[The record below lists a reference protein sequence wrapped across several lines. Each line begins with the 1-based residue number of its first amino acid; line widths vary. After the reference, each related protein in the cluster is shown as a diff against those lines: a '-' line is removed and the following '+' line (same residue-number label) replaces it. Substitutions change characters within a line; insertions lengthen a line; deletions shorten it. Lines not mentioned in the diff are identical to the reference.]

1 MTRFDQEQ
9 FNKTIASINRPAL
22 FDAGHADRL
31 HRQRAAK
38 TRRAAGKMLQPVLA
52 KAGLDFDK
60 LNKLLAQDTSD
71 HRALFEQQRNEAAK
85 HYAAS
90 ELAYREG
97 VARMQQ
103 AQALLAL
110 PFTSSFITLEK
121 PVLILQQ
128 PKFEINNFID
138 NHVEPFNS
146 SIQYKVATNSG
157 SDNTWFNFYFI
168 WQNPS
173 DYTTVI
179 NVSSQFVFNGACG
192 IAAAAGIFSGDTTD
206 AWIKASLSPVRWSG
220 WGNDPATGHSLDQ
233 TYIQGMN
240 TEAFKEVM
248 HLHAHGGHIFG
259 DPAYASRMFANE
271 AVPLSFNLIPVPAQ
285 AVIMIQMMLNFS
297 YGFDDGGNISDD
309 VTFDFAGD
317 GRLIRCPA
325 VQLEVLTPLV
335 QTNMVEAAPPLV
347 HEATPT
353 A

>member
-1 MTRFDQEQ
+1 MTRFDEDH
-9 FNKTIASINRPAL
+9 FRTTIASIKRPAS

-31 HRQRAAK
+31 QRRQAVK
-38 TRRAAGKMLQPVLA
+38 TRRAAGKLLQPVLA
-52 KAGLDFDK
+52 KAGLDIDK
-60 LNKLLAQDTSD
+60 LNKLLAQEASD
-71 HRALFEQQRNEAAK
+71 HRALFAQARSEAAK
-85 HYAAS
+85 HSAAA
-90 ELAYREG
+90 EAAYQEG
-97 VARMQQ
+97 IARMRQ

-110 PFTSSFITLEK
+110 PFTSSFVTLDR

-146 SIQYKVATNSG
+146 SIQYKVGTNSG

-179 NVSSQFVFNGACG
+179 NVTSQFVFNGACG
-192 IAAAAGIFSGDTTD
+192 IAVAPGIFSGDTTD
-206 AWIKASLSPVRWSG
+206 ASIRASLSPMRWSG
-220 WGNDPATGHSLDQ
+220 WGNDPATGRSLDQ
-233 TYIQGMN
+233 TYIQGMG
-240 TEAFKEVM
+240 TDAFKEVLR
-248 HLHAHGGHIFG
+248 LHAHGGHIFG
-259 DPAYASRMFANE
+259 SPAYASKMFANE
-271 AVPLSFNLIPVPAQ
+271 AVPLSFNLIPVPAG
-285 AVIMIQMMLNFS
+285 AVIMVQMMLNFA

-317 GRLIRCPA
+317 GRSIRCPM

-335 QTNMVEAAPPLV
+335 QTGMLHAAPPLV

-353 A
+353 S